1 MTNISTHVDMDIESY
16 DDDDMSMDCSTILG
30 QSEFFEIVEELK
42 IRRVSYLY
50 WIKYKC
56 TVLSHSIR
64 FIFIICL
71 FYLDSFTC

>member
-1 MTNISTHVDMDIESY
+1 MDIESY

-50 WIKYKC
+50 
-56 TVLSHSIR
+56 
-64 FIFIICL
+64 
-71 FYLDSFTC
+71 